1 MVVSE
6 TMERRGWM
14 LLVGRWRMV
23 RQRKRQRIAAP
34 VRVPRRDARRTR
46 NRTVVMRQP
55 TSTST
60 TTTVNRSPLSEY
72 GVSTIMSN
80 NTLYLA
86 IHEESRMIRRA
97 GSKTKMEEPWCRRT
111 IRVQIGF
118 SLYQSRIR
126 SFSWQAPIYSCN
138 RASKEIV
145 KAHPAL
151 LRLRR

>member
-1 MVVSE
+1 
-6 TMERRGWM
+6 
-14 LLVGRWRMV
+14 
-23 RQRKRQRIAAP
+23 
-34 VRVPRRDARRTR
+34 
-46 NRTVVMRQP
+46 
-55 TSTST
+55 
-60 TTTVNRSPLSEY
+60 
-72 GVSTIMSN
+72 
-80 NTLYLA
+80 
-86 IHEESRMIRRA
+86 MIRRA

-151 LRLRR
+151 LRLRRGHDDFLMLLPRDAAASANHGEATQGSDGYGEARANEHRDSDLE